1 MDATSRD
8 RGALSLPNQLSL
20 RVIMGLFTFCWL
32 LGAEAK
38 LGFCVSILSAWAVGL
53 SLGWMPGLRVL
64 ALSPA
69 LGF

>member
-1 MDATSRD
+1 
-8 RGALSLPNQLSL
+8 
-20 RVIMGLFTFCWL
+20 MGLFTFCWL